1 MEELLNLQKKKKYI
15 AYIIV
20 LFLISCNGKNA
31 EKSDTKNTSI
41 STEQKILKLIPSD
54 YTESGFSRSG
64 IYSGDCN
71 IYFKND
77 VLNIT
82 YLILGNEITE
92 RGIAKDLVLTS
103 NVEGTMMLL
112 GKWDNQDAGDGKV
125 LILLKDENRVYIE
138 VDGLDGANWWYKA
151 ECTIQDKDY
160 DELFYLFHG
169 YKRDVQ
175 KTKSNFPKSPDSL
188 NSTSSS
194 AVTTK
199 QDVNVEITKENKT
212 NTSDNEEKE
221 RVKVNKTI
229 IGDWYNEEV
238 NGTLTITKDGA
249 SFWGGPFTERLKIIR
264 EKDEVKLYFDYIEGT
279 NNFNE
284 AVNSSSINK
293 KNKCKKLVAKCVFKN
308 NLLFYEG
315 FGDDCGQL
323 PKGNFILKAS

>member
-1 MEELLNLQKKKKYI
+1 MRY
-15 AYIIV
+15 IV
-20 LFLISCNGKNA
+20 LYVITFFLISCNGKTV
-31 EKSDTKNTSI
+31 EKSEEKERSI
-41 STEQKILKLIPSD
+41 STEQKILQLIPSD

-64 IYSGDCN
+64 IYSGDSN

-77 VLNIT
+77 VLNVT

-92 RGIAKDLVLTS
+92 RGTTKDFVLTS
-103 NVEGTMMLL
+103 NVEGTIILQ

-125 LILLKDENRVYIE
+125 IILLKDENRVYIQVE
-138 VDGLDGANWWYKA
+138 SLDGANWWYKA
-151 ECTIQDKDY
+151 ECTIPDKDY

-175 KTKSNFPKSPDSL
+175 KAKNNSPKLPDSL

-194 AVTTK
+194 PVSTK

-212 NTSDNEEKE
+212 NKSDNEEKE

-279 NNFNE
+279 NNFNQ
-284 AVNSSSINK
+284 AVNSSSTNK
-293 KNKCKKLVAKCVFKN
+293 NNKCKKLVAKCVFKN

-323 PKGNFILKAS
+323 PKGSFILKAF